1 MVPVLQGTIARRIL
15 LNFRA
20 DPAVAAGLVPAPFE
34 PRLVNGQALVGVCLL
49 RVEHA
54 RPVGVPGFLGYAAEN
69 MAHRVGV
76 NLIAHGSAEPAVY
89 IPRRDTESPLIRFL
103 GERLFFGEHHRSR
116 FAVAEDAE
124 GIRFD
129 ILSDDGRGDVHLE
142 ARWSDHWRE
151 SGVFE
156 SLDAASEYFRSA
168 PCGYSPAAGGAR
180 LNGSRIDIPAWHVEP
195 LEVTAVASA
204 FYDRFPKGS
213 VVFDHALIM
222 RNVPHTW
229 HEMPAPALTPRAA

>member
-34 PRLVNGQALVGVCLL
+34 PRLVNGHALVGVCLL
-49 RVEHA
+49 RVEGA
-54 RPVGVPGFLGYAAEN
+54 RPQGVPGFLGYAAEN

-76 NLIAHGSAEPAVY
+76 TLSSNGRTEPAVY

-103 GERLFFGEHHRSR
+103 GERLFFGRHHRSR
-116 FAVAEDAE
+116 FAVAEDAA

-129 ILSDDGRGDVHLE
+129 VVSDDGGGDVHLA
-142 ARWSDHWRE
+142 ARWTDRWPGSR
-151 SGVFE
+151 VFD

-168 PCGYSPAAGGAR
+168 PCGYSPAPDGAR
-180 LNGSRIDIPAWHVEP
+180 LSGSRIEIPAWHVEP
-195 LEVTAVASA
+195 LEVSDVGSA
-204 FYDRFPKGS
+204 FYDWFPSGS

-229 HEMPAPALTPRAA
+229 HEVPAPALAPRAA